1 MEIKLIQLQSHG
13 DDRGSLVSL
22 EEQKNIPFPIKRV
35 YYMFDTKDKVRRG
48 FHAHKQLKQ
57 LAIVLKGSCRFLLDD
72 GKEKIEMLLD
82 NPAQGLYIES
92 IIWREMFDFSDDC
105 VLMVLADAFYDE
117 SDYVR
122 DYEEFF
128 SIVNTQTEG
137 KNNGC

>member
-1 MEIKLIQLQSHG
+1 MDIKLIQLQSHG

-92 IIWREMFDFSDDC
+92 FIWREMFDFSDDC

-122 DYEEFF
+122 DYEEFTNM
-128 SIVNTQTEG
+128 V
-137 KNNGC
+137 KNDS